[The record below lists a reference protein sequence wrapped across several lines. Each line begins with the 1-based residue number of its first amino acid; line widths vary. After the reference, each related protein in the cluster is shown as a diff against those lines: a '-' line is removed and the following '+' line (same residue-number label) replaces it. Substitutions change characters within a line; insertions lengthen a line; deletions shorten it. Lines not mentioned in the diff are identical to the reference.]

1 MKNFNNK
8 FNQLIDPH
16 TAVAYEAVE
25 RLKDQLHHNTVILAT
40 AHPAKFPDVLLKA
53 GLNLK
58 DMPERLK
65 KVLNKKEVAE
75 SLSTSDNSIFDYI
88 RKNN

>member
-1 MKNFNNK
+1 
-8 FNQLIDPH
+8 
-16 TAVAYEAVE
+16 
-25 RLKDQLHHNTVILAT
+25 
-40 AHPAKFPDVLLKA
+40 VLLKA

-65 KVLNKKEVAE
+65 RVLNKKEVAE